1 MKPLKTSSKVN
12 SMPPKWVTV
21 GWLVFSFIGFLDSTY
36 LTIQHYRGALIGCS
50 ILSNCEEVTTSE
62 YSVIAGIPLALLGAL
77 YYLTIFLLTIAYFD
91 TKHSRILTVIPL
103 LTILGF
109 VASLILVYLQVFVI
123 HALCLY
129 CLMSALTSTGLFI
142 LAMISKFDRFAKT

>member
-12 SMPPKWVTV
+12 SMPRKWVTV
-21 GWLVFSFIGFLDSTY
+21 GWLVFSLIGFLDSTY
-36 LTIQHYRGALIGCS
+36 LTIQHYRGALVGCG

-62 YSVIAGIPLALLGAL
+62 YAVIAGIPLALLGAL

-91 TKHSRILTVIPL
+91 TKHSLILTVIPL

-109 VASLILVYLQVFVI
+109 IASLILVYLQVFVI

-129 CLMSALTSTGLFI
+129 CLMSALISTGLFI
-142 LAMISKFDRFAKT
+142 LAMISKFDWFAKT